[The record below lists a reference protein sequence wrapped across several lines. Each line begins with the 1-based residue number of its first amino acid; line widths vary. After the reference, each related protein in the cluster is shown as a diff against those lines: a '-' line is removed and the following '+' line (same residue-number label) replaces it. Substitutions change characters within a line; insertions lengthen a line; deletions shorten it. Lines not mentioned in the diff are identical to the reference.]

1 MISEEQILADLTGP
15 QREAVTHVEGPLLV
29 LAGAG
34 SGKTRVITRRIGYM
48 ISQGIN
54 PSSIVAITFTN
65 KAAAEMA
72 QRVRQFINMDG
83 GFGPTV
89 STFHSFCVQLLRMY
103 GKAIGLENNFTI
115 FDTTDTGK
123 LIKNACGDV
132 GALPPGVTVG
142 KVEEVISRAKSRM
155 IGPDELGQRLNIPQ
169 YVVPA
174 LSRIYKRYED
184 MLRENKALDF
194 DDLLLKTF
202 NLLNEPFSRDAIH
215 RRYQYLLV
223 DEYQDTNH
231 VQYLLAKGFS
241 AHTRNFCATGD
252 PDQSIYGWRGAE
264 ISNILDFEKDFPD
277 AKIVYLENNYR
288 STSHILNAAD
298 SLIKNNKQRKDK
310 KLISVQGAGEKLKI
324 HSCEDEN
331 DEARQVVNL
340 ITQAKRKGRA
350 YSQIAVMCRVNSL
363 FRTLEQ
369 TLRDNA
375 IPYQLARG
383 VSFFQRKEIRDLMGY
398 LRVVANPAD
407 TVSLERIINMPTRGI
422 GAQAQAVL
430 KDCARNQ
437 GISFYDA
444 VLHAGQIPTLGKSQ
458 ISVIRFAEIMERFRK
473 TAAIPEVTMEQIVRE
488 VIDASGLRDHYRKLG
503 EKDNRPDELSPVAN
517 LEEFIGTA
525 QKYDLEAPGGSLTD
539 FIAQLSLV
547 NDVDAVDDDA
557 DRVVLLTMHAAKGLE
572 FEQVIIVA
580 VEEEI
585 LPHAMCLGTDSQIE
599 EERRLFFVGITR
611 AKRELHVCYAHHRS
625 TRGSYRQNF
634 PSRFLKEIDPQSV
647 EGMDFSE
654 ITRPQRVSQFVIS
667 PRRSPEAEAVTTLPS
682 RPKCQY
688 RPGQRVYHQKFGYG
702 VIQEVYLNGVHYNAS
717 IQFNTSGLKKLV
729 LDIAPLQIVQS

>member
-1 MISEEQILADLTGP
+1 MIAEEQILADLTGP
-15 QREAVTHVEGPLLV
+15 QREAVTHMDGPLLV

-34 SGKTRVITRRIGYM
+34 SGKTRVITRRIGYL
-48 ISQGIN
+48 ISQGVN
-54 PSSIVAITFTN
+54 PSTIVAITFTN

-72 QRVRQFINMDG
+72 QRIHQFLDMDS

-89 STFHSFCVQLLRMY
+89 STFHKFCVQLLRMY
-103 GKAIGLENNFTI
+103 GKTIGLDNNFTI
-115 FDTTDTGK
+115 FDTNDTGK
-123 LIKNACGDV
+123 LIKTACGDV
-132 GALPPGVTVG
+132 GALPAGMTVG

-155 IGPDELGQRLNIPQ
+155 VRPDELSLKLNLPQ
-169 YVVPA
+169 YMVPA
-174 LSRIYKRYED
+174 LSRIYQRYED
-184 MLRENKALDF
+184 MLRENKGLDF
-194 DDLLLKTF
+194 DDLLLKTLD
-202 NLLNEPFSRDAIH
+202 LLNEPFARDAIH

-264 ISNILDFEKDFPD
+264 IGNILDFEKDFPD
-277 AKIVYLENNYR
+277 AKVVYLENNYR
-288 STSHILNAAD
+288 STSHILGAAD

-310 KLISVQGAGEKLKI
+310 KLISVLGQGEKLKI

-331 DEARQVVNL
+331 DEAKEVVNL
-340 ITQAKRKGRA
+340 IRQAKLKGRA

-363 FRTLEQ
+363 FRSVEQ
-369 TLRDNA
+369 MLRDNA

-383 VSFFQRKEIRDLMGY
+383 VSFFQRREIRDLMGY

-407 TVSLERIINMPTRGI
+407 SVALERIINTPTRGI

-430 KDCARNQ
+430 KDYARNQ
-437 GISFYDA
+437 GTTFYDA
-444 VLHAGQIPTLGKSQ
+444 VLHAGQIPSLGKSQ

-473 TAAIPEVTMEQIVRE
+473 TVQGGQTMEQLVRQ
-488 VIDASGLRDHYRKLG
+488 VIDGSSLRDYYRKLG
-503 EKDNRPDELSPVAN
+503 EKDNRPDELSPEAN

-547 NDVDAVDDDA
+547 NDVDAVEDEA

-585 LPHAMCLGTDSQIE
+585 LPHAMCLGNDNQIE
-599 EERRLFFVGITR
+599 EERRLLFVGITR
-611 AKRELHVCYAHHRS
+611 AKRELHLCYSHHRS

-634 PSRFLKEIDPQSV
+634 PSRFLKEIDPQAV
-647 EGMDFSE
+647 EGMDVSE
-654 ITRPQRVSQFVIS
+654 LTRPARVSQFVIS
-667 PRRSPEAEAVTTLPS
+667 PRKAADAEAIATLPV

-702 VIQEVYLNGVHYNAS
+702 VIQEVFLNGAHYNAS
-717 IQFNTSGLKKLV
+717 IQFNVAGLKKLV